1 MFLESIRGQRR
12 AAASAVSL
20 SALGTRVRD
29 AAVAVWYVAL
39 TILSTAPILADPRG
53 RVPAVPLDPLFQATV
68 LERMSQNLLRLDL
81 GHLWDGGF
89 FFPAERTL
97 AMSDSLLG
105 LQPLALPLRLLL
117 HDPILVANLL
127 LVLTFPL
134 AALSADALARC
145 FTGSR
150 LAGWI
155 CGTAYAFAAYRFT
168 HVGHLNLLQM
178 WALPLAFLTL
188 ELVLRRGDRRAAAAW
203 AAVHVFVAG
212 TALNYLL
219 MLAILEPL
227 WLLVRIAL
235 DRERRPLARRL
246 TRLVVPGAVA
256 AAVIALLLLPYVE
269 LRAEGFARR
278 DIETFD
284 FSARVTDYLR
294 PTPDALLLGRAVPQA
309 LTGGYERA
317 IGPGLTVLGLAVVG
331 AAYGVWRGRE
341 AGDSWRRFAP
351 WVALGAGA
359 FVLSLGPRL
368 WPDTHDLG
376 GSLPSDYPL
385 LPFGELD
392 AVLPLESLR
401 SPARFSVLV
410 LLAVALA
417 AGATVSRAW
426 RSGTLQPR
434 TQLRGALVA
443 VVAVALVAEYAAQ
456 IPTVPAY
463 AATDRAPVYEWLRR
477 QPPGPVVELPTNA
490 PDRYLLA
497 STGDGHPRLN
507 GWSGFVPP
515 VSERLNL
522 GLLRDGVTPE
532 ESADWVREAARL
544 GARYLVVHWPDVTP
558 RTRVVLG
565 GHLRD
570 GSIRP
575 LAHFRGASV
584 YEVWPFGSR
593 PTAAAAQGTLDRVPL
608 ID

>member
-12 AAASAVSL
+12 AAVSAVSL
-20 SALGTRVRD
+20 AAPGTRVRD

-81 GHLWDGGF
+81 AHLWDGGF

-117 HDPILVANLL
+117 HDPIVVANLL

-150 LAGWI
+150 LAAWI

-168 HVGHLNLLQM
+168 HIGHLNLLQM

-227 WLLVRIAL
+227 WLLVRLAL
-235 DRERRPLARRL
+235 DGKRRPLARRL
-246 TRLVVPGAVA
+246 ARLVVPGAVA

-278 DIETFD
+278 EIETFD

-294 PTPDALLLGRAVPQA
+294 PAPDALLLGRAVPHA

-317 IGPGLTVLGLAVVG
+317 IGPGITVLALAVLA
-331 AAYGVWRGRE
+331 AAYALRRGR
-341 AGDSWRRFAP
+341 AAADSWRRFAP
-351 WVALGAGA
+351 WVALGVGA

-368 WPDTHDLG
+368 WPDTRDLA

-385 LPFGELD
+385 LPFGLLD

-410 LLAVALA
+410 LLAVALV

-426 RSGTLQPR
+426 RSGALQPR
-434 TQLRGALVA
+434 RLRGALVA
-443 VVAVALVAEYAAQ
+443 VVAVALLAEYAAQ
-456 IPTVPAY
+456 IPAVPAY
-463 AATDRAPVYEWLRR
+463 AATERAPVYEWLRG

-497 STGDGHPRLN
+497 STVDGHPRLN

-515 VSERLNL
+515 VSQRLNL
-522 GLLRDGVTPE
+522 GLVRHGATPE
-532 ESADWVREAARL
+532 ESAGWVREAARL
-544 GARYLVVHWPDVTP
+544 GARYLVVHWRDVTP
-558 RTRVVLG
+558 PTHIVLRG
-565 GHLRD
+565 QLRD

-593 PTAAAAQGTLDRVPL
+593 APAGAAQGSLDRVPL